1 MWRFYVL
8 GVALQD
14 VFIYCWRSNENITYL
29 RLNCVGWKQPC
40 FVVFIVKK
48 KMYLTNPKLLS
59 CWELAGLPHGLTV
72 LYPLSAFLLGDGWS
86 ALWFTLS
93 LPSALL
99 SETTARM

>member
-14 VFIYCWRSNENITYL
+14 VFIYCWSSNENITYL

-48 KMYLTNPKLLS
+48 KNLTNPKLLS
-59 CWELAGLPHGLTV
+59 CWELAGLPHGLPHGLCFPV
-72 LYPLSAFLLGDGWS
+72 GGWLVCPMVYS
-86 ALWFTLS
+86 ISTLCIS
-93 LPSALL
+93 Q
-99 SETTARM
+99 